1 MLLKQ
6 KIKCREKTS
15 GMLVNLND
23 VVSSRIAG
31 LAGYDFIWIDMEHSP
46 ISMENLQNHIIA
58 VKAGGT
64 DVIVRVPQND
74 LTATKKVLEMGVDGI
89 VFPMVRSA
97 AEAREL
103 VAATLYPPYGNRGFG
118 PQQAIKFGFDDAVE
132 YVAQTCENL
141 CRFIQIEHVDAV
153 NDLEN
158 MVQNEYIDG
167 YIFGPNDLSGSIG
180 EPLSVYGENTIALI
194 EKSMNI
200 LKKAGKYSGLATGDI
215 SDACLQYWHDMG
227 IEMLAAGADFEYL
240 REMSLRNRLNLDRIH
255 KNIDCEELQSGN

>member
-6 KIKCREKTS
+6 KIKRYKKTG

-46 ISMENLQNHIIA
+46 ISMENLQHHIIA

-89 VFPMVRSA
+89 IFPMVRNA
-97 AEAREL
+97 AEADEL
-103 VAATLYPPYGNRGFG
+103 IASTLYPPYGNRGFG
-118 PQQAIKFGFDDAVE
+118 PQQATQFGFDDAAQ
-132 YVAQTCENL
+132 YVSETRENL
-141 CRFIQIEHVDAV
+141 CRFVQIEHVDAV

-167 YIFGPNDLSGSIG
+167 FIFGPNDLSGSIG
-180 EPLSVYGENTIALI
+180 EPLNVYGEKTIALI

-200 LKKAGKYSGLATGDI
+200 LKKSGKYSGLATGDT
-215 SDACLQYWHDMG
+215 SDSCIKFWQNMG
-227 IEMLAAGADFEYL
+227 IDMLVAGADFEFL
-240 REMSLRNRLNLDRIH
+240 REMCLRNRLNLDKVH
-255 KNIDCEELQSGN
+255 KNIRNH